1 MKGINEFS
9 TDGLLKDAWD
19 CQKEIDGRWVAAR
32 PIGRWGFFYRLS
44 KAWKVFIGKSD
55 VLTWYKQ

>member
-1 MKGINEFS
+1 MKGINVIFA
-9 TDGLLKDAWD
+9 DDLKKWD

-32 PIGRWGFFYRLS
+32 PLGLDGFFYRLS
-44 KAWKVFIGKSD
+44 KVWKVFTGKAD